1 MCSRERP
8 SIGHQCKL
16 DQLGRG
22 QRCRFGQRMILWQHQ
37 APLPLKTGQY
47 QQIAPLLQII
57 GKQQIGSAIM
67 HGCSALRRTP
77 LHHRY
82 GNFGKAGHEALEDGG
97 QNIAGLQMSGR
108 NGEGSLL
115 RMHMLPGHH
124 LDGGHLVQHLR
135 GHFDHVPTDGGDLGQ
150 VFAAALEDL
159 DPQLILQHPHLFAD
173 PGLGG
178 KEALGGGRQI
188 QPVVRHLDDIAQLL
202 QFHGVALK
210 RTHR

>member
-1 MCSRERP
+1 
-8 SIGHQCKL
+8 
-16 DQLGRG
+16 
-22 QRCRFGQRMILWQHQ
+22 MILGQHQ
-37 APLPLKTGQY
+37 APLPLKRGEHE
-47 QQIAPLLQII
+47 QIAPLLRFIRQ
-57 GKQQIGSAIM
+57 QQIGSAIM
-67 HGCSALRRTP
+67 HGYAALRRTP
-77 LHHRY
+77 LHHSY
-82 GNFGKAGHEALEDGG
+82 GYFGKAGHKTLEDGG
-97 QNIAGLQMSGR
+97 QNITGLQMSSG

-115 RMHMLPGHH
+115 RMHMLPGHY

-135 GHFDHVPTDGGDLGQ
+135 GHFDHIPTYGGDLGQ